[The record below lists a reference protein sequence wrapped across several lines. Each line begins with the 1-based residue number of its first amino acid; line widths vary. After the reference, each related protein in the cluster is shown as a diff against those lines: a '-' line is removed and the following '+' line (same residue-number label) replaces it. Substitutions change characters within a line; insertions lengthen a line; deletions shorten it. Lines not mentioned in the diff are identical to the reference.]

1 MKMIVNN
8 KNIIIIVIMI
18 IVVLDIVMSRPSCG
32 AHTFTEHR
40 HSKFP
45 DLRALILMDTN
56 NDSSVIG
63 GFGGSLMDG
72 ELGWIWTQVR
82 LTACISVVVPLGRS
96 LMPLLALPLME
107 ESLYQKVYRLPLLTE
122 NFSNITEMLVRNTM
136 IVTMMSGS

>member
-18 IVVLDIVMSRPSCG
+18 IVVLDIVMSRPACG

-45 DLRALILMDTN
+45 DLCALILMDTN
-56 NDSSVIG
+56 TDSSVIG

-72 ELGWIWTQVR
+72 ELGWI
-82 LTACISVVVPLGRS
+82 
-96 LMPLLALPLME
+96 
-107 ESLYQKVYRLPLLTE
+107 
-122 NFSNITEMLVRNTM
+122 
-136 IVTMMSGS
+136 